1 MVDDQDK
8 EIYYPMSFL
17 EQMTWV
23 QEDIEHILNNN
34 TLETMRSA
42 GIERFG
48 EPGYGGSIK
57 RLLEIIKSDPKN
69 KPLLREIIKAEKELL
84 LFIYD
89 EHTDLTEEYIRNYWK
104 EFFEAYCHVLE
115 QTMGEKVMLMKLN
128 MVKAHS
134 FSLLR
139 QMNGIM
145 MTTDGSVYM
154 NQKRMP
160 EKLMTGPSYGG
171 LKNRDRCLFIHLK
184 GLLCL
189 SMSPLMTDSEK

>member
-1 MVDDQDK
+1 MIHENYDK
-8 EIYYPMSFL
+8 KYIYEGIVTADELFGGKSAVY
-17 EQMTWV
+17 
-23 QEDIEHILNNN
+23 ILNNN

-115 QTMGEKVMLMKLN
+115 QN
-128 MVKAHS
+128 
-134 FSLLR
+134 
-139 QMNGIM
+139 NGRE
-145 MTTDGSVYM
+145 S
-154 NQKRMP
+154 NARA
-160 EKLMTGPSYGG
+160 S
-171 LKNRDRCLFIHLK
+171 
-184 GLLCL
+184 
-189 SMSPLMTDSEK
+189 

>member
-1 MVDDQDK
+1 MDTKLDYLVRIYEANFETEFLDEGDYYSTTGKVYHQAYISADTAKNLKEGDTYKFADK
-8 EIYYPMSFL
+8 KYIYEGIVTADELFGGKSAVY
-17 EQMTWV
+17 
-23 QEDIEHILNNN
+23 ILNNN

-115 QTMGEKVMLMKLN
+115 QN
-128 MVKAHS
+128 
-134 FSLLR
+134 
-139 QMNGIM
+139 NGRE
-145 MTTDGSVYM
+145 S
-154 NQKRMP
+154 NARA
-160 EKLMTGPSYGG
+160 S
-171 LKNRDRCLFIHLK
+171 
-184 GLLCL
+184 
-189 SMSPLMTDSEK
+189 